1 MRVCEVGIG
10 RYPPAV
16 VTDINDTVLKVLR
29 GLSDA
34 WVRHAVLVDEEGK
47 LAGMIS
53 ARDIVSFLGGGAR
66 FRIVEEEYG
75 KDLYKALREVRA
87 HELSYVAPRIR
98 CEDEFSR
105 VIEVMLQK
113 GVGALAVIDN
123 DSRPI
128 GIISERHIMAL
139 FADVRTNVYVREVMS
154 SPLLSMRPEEPLIK
168 GMRLMISRHI
178 RRVPLVEEGKL
189 CGILTI
195 KDVVAFFSS
204 VSTQRRLREEGTE
217 GVWLTPLSFL
227 GAKRVATVSVD
238 EDIGHAI
245 RIMRDLGVGSLV
257 VVDREGWPI
266 GMFTERD
273 VITKLPKLEGVEVF
287 VDEIEKRIV
296 AERVY
301 FR

>member
-1 MRVCEVGIG
+1 
-10 RYPPAV
+10 
-16 VTDINDTVLKVLR
+16 
-29 GLSDA
+29 
-34 WVRHAVLVDEEGK
+34 
-47 LAGMIS
+47 MI
-53 ARDIVSFLGGGAR
+53 R
-66 FRIVEEEYG
+66 
-75 KDLYKALREVRA
+75 
-87 HELSYVAPRIR
+87 
-98 CEDEFSR
+98 
-105 VIEVMLQK
+105 
-113 GVGALAVIDN
+113 
-123 DSRPI
+123 
-128 GIISERHIMAL
+128 
-139 FADVRTNVYVREVMS
+139 
-154 SPLLSMRPEEPLIK
+154 

-178 RRVPLVEEGKL
+178 RRVPLIEEGKL

-287 VDEIEKRIV
+287 VDEIERRIV